1 MESNVIRDFFVPSI
15 RNHCE
20 IEQTGAEALYV
31 LRQAILDSEQ
41 TLPLV
46 LDEMKAQVKSLEVLG
61 EKKLELISEQDNKQL
76 ERERIT
82 QQRTALNA
90 VQHHLAQNT
99 LDGITETLSSS
110 AGLDYALFKEHKYN
124 QLAQKISEINTQ
136 IRDLLDNLPLGQIIS
151 PIILKLEQE
160 KDQAIADENYLL
172 AEEIKQQLNKE
183 REITRTPEKTG
194 FGGLNA

>member
-1 MESNVIRDFFVPSI
+1 MHRIHRWNYRDAFFLCRFGLCFI
-15 RNHCE
+15 
-20 IEQTGAEALYV
+20 
-31 LRQAILDSEQ
+31 
-41 TLPLV
+41 
-46 LDEMKAQVKSLEVLG
+46 
-61 EKKLELISEQDNKQL
+61 
-76 ERERIT
+76 
-82 QQRTALNA
+82 QRT
-90 VQHHLAQNT
+90 QR
-99 LDGITETLSSS
+99 
-110 AGLDYALFKEHKYN
+110 Y

-136 IRDLLDNLPLGQIIS
+136 IRDLLDNLPLGKIIS